1 MIVGFS
7 QLRIPAELYLNA
19 HNMHKRGP
27 DWRFN
32 WKRQTSIFDTLIP
45 FVSLITKWK
54 NNFKLRFRMR
64 NFVPAIALYSK
75 IKIRF
80 NLSLHIDSSSS
91 VAQWSSPLKVVSIH
105 LDSLQLLRIYL
116 ATDSSCLHFFFHIS
130 LNINGYIPIVNNNL

>member
-7 QLRIPAELYLNA
+7 QLRILTELYLNA
-19 HNMHKRGP
+19 HNMHNRGP
-27 DWRFN
+27 DWRSN

-64 NFVPAIALYSK
+64 NFFPAIALYSK

-91 VAQWSSPLKVVSIH
+91 VTQWSSPLKVVSIH

-116 ATDSSCLHFFFHIS
+116 ATDNSCLRCFFSYQFKYLWLYS
-130 LNINGYIPIVNNNL
+130 DSE